1 MRNPFFPVAVWKIAN
16 YPGGDCWPARSA
28 YSGTTGVRAST
39 RGSHTGT
46 ETKVSR
52 ESVCYWEIMFIVIK
66 LHRRTRKKKF
76 EFSQQKWTRPVSCM
90 RHVGAGISLSLN
102 IKGNWIRG
110 TAFINGNRIIL
121 TWTCDYQLS
130 SWPRISI
137 IQPRLRKLTQG
148 FDYSEYN
155 KSLNNLKLKIATNA
169 LSHGTQLNVYLQR
182 KNRNCSWTESISL
195 HSSYLFWVATG
206 VICERAL
213 KWVALRSHTI
223 HSLQSHIVRS
233 LYIDHLPASI
243 LVSKNL

>member
-1 MRNPFFPVAVWKIAN
+1 MI
-16 YPGGDCWPARSA
+16 
-28 YSGTTGVRAST
+28 
-39 RGSHTGT
+39 
-46 ETKVSR
+46 
-52 ESVCYWEIMFIVIK
+52 FIVIK
-66 LHRRTRKKKF
+66 LHRRPGKKKS
-76 EFSQQKWTRPVSCM
+76 EFSQQKLTQPRSCM
-90 RHVGAGISLSLN
+90 RHVGASINLSLN
-102 IKGNWIRG
+102 KEDWLRG
-110 TAFINGNRIIL
+110 TALVNENRIIL
-121 TWTCDYQLS
+121 TWICDYQSS

-148 FDYSEYN
+148 FDYSEYD
-155 KSLNNLKLKIATNA
+155 KSLNDLKLKIATNA

-195 HSSYLFWVATG
+195 HWSSLFWVARG